1 MAELIIADGPPM
13 KKPVVANSTAFIAWS
28 LGEPGKD
35 EEIVYGDIPEA
46 TYSYRRRKGE
56 AANPHVRGCLNND
69 RNN

>member
-28 LGEPGKD
+28 LGEPAKD

-46 TYSYRRRKGE
+46 KCSDM
-56 AANPHVRGCLNND
+56 AANPHMWEAAWTTTGTISS
-69 RNN
+69 